1 MVDVYN
7 IKNSS
12 FKRKLISENKGVL
25 PLGDI
30 VDDTADR
37 PAGLS
42 DDSELTVA
50 GASPVSGV
58 ESILRKRCNAHIRS
72 LGAKGPR

>member
-7 IKNSS
+7 IKKSS
-12 FKRKLISENKGVL
+12 LNRELILESKGVV

-30 VDDTADR
+30 VDDTVDR

-72 LGAKGPR
+72 LGARGPR